1 MTVVACL
8 AVVAPPASASTVD
21 LAPNWQVVS
30 SATAT
35 DDGTN
40 LSQAGFD
47 TSAWLKIRT
56 NDANAPGS
64 EGAAELQN
72 TPADDPCG
80 SNNIFYGTNL
90 DTCQGPQPGAHSAPL

>member
-1 MTVVACL
+1 MTVAAIL
-8 AVVAPPASASTVD
+8 AAVVAPAARADTVD

-47 TSAWLKIRT
+47 TSAWLKVRT
-56 NDANAPGS
+56 NDANAPGT
-64 EGAAELQN
+64 EVAAEIQN
-72 TPADDPCG
+72 IAADDQCG
-80 SNNIFYGTNL
+80 ANNIFYGNNL
-90 DTCQGPQPGAHSAPL
+90 DVCQGPQPGA